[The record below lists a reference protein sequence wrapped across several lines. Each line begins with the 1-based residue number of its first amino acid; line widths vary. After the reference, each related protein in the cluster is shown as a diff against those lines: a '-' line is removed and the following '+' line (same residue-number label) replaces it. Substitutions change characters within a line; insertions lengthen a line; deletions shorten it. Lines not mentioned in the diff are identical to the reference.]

1 MALDPI
7 NVNVKEKHHKNSY
20 RCQKFHN
27 LYRIVFCWCSLNVFV
42 IVIVFVFVVVSKIA
56 LSGCSLNAFVIVFVF
71 VIVVAHFGQMDSV
84 FSSLWANVSKVTS
97 LKDCSF
103 RVFSKCICHCHC
115 LCICICL
122 CICWKSVKEWQ
133 WKVALINFMRWD
145 WENASPQI
153 GNMISRNTVGEN
165 QEIHLGERPPEKVA
179 NPRGARLWAIVTTF
193 VKEIYFSGWF
203 LESSCTADS

>member
-133 WKVALINFMRWD
+133 WKVALINFMRSD

-165 QEIHLGERPPEKVA
+165 HKSISARGLQKRWRILG
-179 NPRGARLWAIVTTF
+179 
-193 VKEIYFSGWF
+193 
-203 LESSCTADS
+203 